1 MTFIEILAVYATSIC
16 AALVIVLVGFL
27 PTLLYWHT
35 DQACFFTL
43 YLVIIP
49 AMLLTLAVLE
59 RKAINCGALK
69 ERSAEQ

>member
-1 MTFIEILAVYATSIC
+1 MTFIEILAVYAASIC
-16 AALVIVLVGFL
+16 SSLIFVLFGFL

-35 DQACFFTL
+35 DQAWFFAL

-49 AMLLTLAVLE
+49 TMLLALAVLE